1 MSHLEERLEADLEA
15 IREFVWTLG
24 NDVETAIRNAKR
36 ALLLHDEK
44 LAYATVLGDHPIN
57 RNSRACDHL
66 CHTFIARHLP
76 GAGQLREMAATMRV
90 NIILERIGDYAV
102 TISRESL
109 QLDQQLPHRF
119 VMQID
124 ALGDES
130 MQVLHDSRRA
140 FRDNN
145 AEGAKALMQM
155 ANMIEH
161 KMDAIYEDLFAAD
174 GVLDARTALTV
185 FVVFNL
191 LKRVADQAKNICDQ
205 TVYAVRGVG
214 KTPKVFN
221 ILFLHRDRADAAHVA
236 VSVGRKFF
244 PVTAKFSAA
253 TPSPNRFAAAEL
265 TEFLMARGLPDEHLE
280 SKDLA
285 GLQHD
290 LPEYD
295 IVVSLEGAVKSYLPK
310 LPFHT
315 SALEWSLPE
324 SCAAGDFPGLYRVL
338 LEEISSLVG
347 LLSGEQAA

>member
-1 MSHLEERLEADLEA
+1 MSHLEERLEADLKT

-24 NDVETAIRNAKR
+24 NDVELAIRNAKK
-36 ALLLHDEK
+36 ALLTQDEK
-44 LAYATVLGDHPIN
+44 LAYATVLGDQPIN
-57 RNSRACDHL
+57 RNSRACDHM
-66 CHTFIARHLP
+66 CHTFIARYLP

-109 QLDQQLPHRF
+109 QLNKHLPRSF

-130 MQVLHDSRRA
+130 LQILHDARSA

-145 AEGAKALMQM
+145 AEGAKALMHL
-155 ANMIEH
+155 ANLIEH

-174 GVLDARTALTV
+174 DGMAARTALTV

-191 LKRVADQAKNICDQ
+191 LKRVADQAKNVCDQ

-214 KTPKVFN
+214 KTPKIFN
-221 ILFLHRDRADAAHVA
+221 IVFLHGDNADAAHLAVA
-236 VSVGRKFF
+236 VGRKFF
-244 PVTAKFSAA
+244 PATAAFSAA
-253 TPSPNRFAAAEL
+253 GRATGGNISPAL
-265 TEFLMARGLPDEHLE
+265 KDFLIANGLPEEQLE
-280 SKDLA
+280 SQGLA
-285 GLQHD
+285 ALQHD
-290 LPEYD
+290 LTQYD

-315 SALEWSLPE
+315 SALEWPLPE
-324 SCAAGDFPGLYRVL
+324 PGSVGDFPGLYRVL
-338 LEEISSLVG
+338 RDEIFSLAS
-347 LLSGEQAA
+347 LLSGDQAA

>member
-1 MSHLEERLEADLEA
+1 MSHLEERLEADLKT

-24 NDVETAIRNAKR
+24 NDVELAIRNAKK
-36 ALLLHDEK
+36 ALLTQDEK
-44 LAYATVLGDHPIN
+44 LAYATVLGDQPIN
-57 RNSRACDHL
+57 RNSRACDHM

-109 QLDQQLPHRF
+109 QLNKQLPHRF

-130 MQVLHDSRRA
+130 LQILHDARSA

-145 AEGAKALMQM
+145 AEGAKALMHM
-155 ANMIEH
+155 ANLIEH

-174 GVLDARTALTV
+174 DGLAARTALTV

-191 LKRVADQAKNICDQ
+191 LKRVADQAKNVCDQ

-221 ILFLHRDRADAAHVA
+221 ILFLHSDKADAAHLA
-236 VSVGRKFF
+236 VSVGRKFY
-244 PVTAKFSAA
+244 PVSAKFSAA
-253 TPSPNRFAAAEL
+253 GRSTGGNISPAL
-265 TEFLMARGLPDEHLE
+265 KEFLIANGLPEEQLE
-280 SKDLA
+280 SQGLVA
-285 GLQHD
+285 LQHD
-290 LPEYD
+290 LTQYD

-315 SALEWSLPE
+315 SALEWPLPE
-324 SCAAGDFPGLYRVL
+324 PGSVGDFPGLYRVL
-338 LEEISSLVG
+338 LDEISSLVS

>member
-1 MSHLEERLEADLEA
+1 MSHLEERLEADLKT
-15 IREFVWTLG
+15 IREFVWALG
-24 NDVETAIRNAKR
+24 NDVELAIRNAKK
-36 ALLLHDEK
+36 ALLTQDEK
-44 LAYATVLGDHPIN
+44 LAYATVLGDQPIN
-57 RNSRACDHL
+57 RNSRACDHM

-109 QLDQQLPHRF
+109 QLNRQLPHRF

-130 MQVLHDSRRA
+130 LQILHDARSA

-145 AEGAKALMQM
+145 AEGAKALMHM
-155 ANMIEH
+155 ANLIEH

-174 GVLDARTALTV
+174 DVLAARTALTV

-191 LKRVADQAKNICDQ
+191 LKRVADQAKNVCDQ
-205 TVYAVRGVG
+205 TLYAVRGVG

-221 ILFLHRDRADAAHVA
+221 ILFLHGDNADAAHLA

-244 PVTAKFSAA
+244 PAAATFSAA
-253 TPSPNRFAAAEL
+253 GRSTGGNISPAL
-265 TEFLMARGLPDEHLE
+265 KEFLIATGLPEEQLE
-280 SKDLA
+280 SQSLA

-290 LPEYD
+290 LPQYD

-315 SALEWSLPE
+315 SALEWPLPE
-324 SCAAGDFPGLYRVL
+324 SVSRGDFPELYRVL
-338 LEEISSLVG
+338 RDEISSLSR
-347 LLSGEQAA
+347 LLSGDQAA

>member
-1 MSHLEERLEADLEA
+1 MSHLEERLEADLKT

-24 NDVETAIRNAKR
+24 NDVELAIRNAKK
-36 ALLLHDEK
+36 ALLTQDEK
-44 LAYATVLGDHPIN
+44 LAYATVLGDQPIN
-57 RNSRACDHL
+57 RNSRACDHM
-66 CHTFIARHLP
+66 CHTFIARYLP

-109 QLDQQLPHRF
+109 QLNKQLPHRF

-130 MQVLHDSRRA
+130 LQILHDARSA

-145 AEGAKALMQM
+145 AEGAKALMHM
-155 ANMIEH
+155 ANLIEH

-174 GVLDARTALTV
+174 DGLAARTALTV

-191 LKRVADQAKNICDQ
+191 LKRVADQAKNVCDQ

-214 KTPKVFN
+214 KTPKIFN
-221 ILFLHRDRADAAHVA
+221 IVFLHGDNADAAHLA

-244 PVTAKFSAA
+244 PATASFSAA
-253 TPSPNRFAAAEL
+253 GRSTGGNISPAL
-265 TEFLMARGLPDEHLE
+265 KEFLIANGLPEEQLE
-280 SKDLA
+280 SQGLVA
-285 GLQHD
+285 LQHD
-290 LPEYD
+290 LTQYD

-315 SALEWSLPE
+315 SALEWPLPE
-324 SCAAGDFPGLYRVL
+324 PGSVGDFPGLYRVL
-338 LEEISSLVG
+338 LDEISSLVS

>member
-1 MSHLEERLEADLEA
+1 MSHLEERLEADLKT

-24 NDVETAIRNAKR
+24 NDVELAIRNAKK
-36 ALLLHDEK
+36 ALLTQDEK
-44 LAYATVLGDHPIN
+44 LAYATVLGDQPIN
-57 RNSRACDHL
+57 RNSRACDHM

-109 QLDQQLPHRF
+109 QLNKQLPHRF

-130 MQVLHDSRRA
+130 LQILHDARSA

-145 AEGAKALMQM
+145 AEGAKALMHM
-155 ANMIEH
+155 ANLIEH

-174 GVLDARTALTV
+174 DGMAARTALTV

-191 LKRVADQAKNICDQ
+191 LKRVADQAKNVCDQ

-214 KTPKVFN
+214 KTPKIFN
-221 ILFLHRDRADAAHVA
+221 IVFLHGDNADAAHLA

-244 PVTAKFSAA
+244 PATAAFSAA
-253 TPSPNRFAAAEL
+253 GRSTGGNSSPAVK
-265 TEFLMARGLPDEHLE
+265 EFLIANGLPEEQLE
-280 SKDLA
+280 SQGLA
-285 GLQHD
+285 ALQHD
-290 LPEYD
+290 LTHYD

-315 SALEWSLPE
+315 SALEWPLPE
-324 SCAAGDFPGLYRVL
+324 PGSVEDFPALYRVL
-338 LEEISSLVG
+338 FEQISSLVS

>member
-1 MSHLEERLEADLEA
+1 MSHLEERLEADLKT

-24 NDVETAIRNAKR
+24 NDVELAIRNAKK
-36 ALLLHDEK
+36 ALLTQDEK
-44 LAYATVLGDHPIN
+44 LAYATVLGDQPIN
-57 RNSRACDHL
+57 RNSRACDHM
-66 CHTFIARHLP
+66 CHTFIARYLP

-109 QLDQQLPHRF
+109 QLNKQLPHRF

-130 MQVLHDSRRA
+130 LQILHDARSA

-145 AEGAKALMQM
+145 AEGAKALMHM
-155 ANMIEH
+155 ANLIEH

-174 GVLDARTALTV
+174 DGMAARTALTV

-191 LKRVADQAKNICDQ
+191 LKRVADQAKNVCDQ

-214 KTPKVFN
+214 KTPKIFN
-221 ILFLHRDRADAAHVA
+221 IVFLHGDNADAAHLA

-244 PVTAKFSAA
+244 PATAAFSAA
-253 TPSPNRFAAAEL
+253 GRSTGGNSSPAVK
-265 TEFLMARGLPDEHLE
+265 EFLIANGLPEEQLE
-280 SKDLA
+280 SQGLA
-285 GLQHD
+285 ALQHD
-290 LPEYD
+290 LTHYD

-315 SALEWSLPE
+315 SALEWPLPE
-324 SCAAGDFPGLYRVL
+324 PGSVGDFPGLYRVL
-338 LEEISSLVG
+338 LDEISSLVS

>member
-1 MSHLEERLEADLEA
+1 MSHLEERLEADLKT

-24 NDVETAIRNAKR
+24 NDVELAIRNAKK
-36 ALLLHDEK
+36 ALLTRDEK
-44 LAYATVLGDHPIN
+44 LAYATVLGDQPIN
-57 RNSRACDHL
+57 RNSRACDHM

-109 QLDQQLPHRF
+109 HLSQQLPHRF

-130 MQVLHDSRRA
+130 LQILHDARSA

-145 AEGAKALMQM
+145 AEGAKALMHM
-155 ANMIEH
+155 ANLIEH

-174 GVLDARTALTV
+174 DGLAARTALTV

-191 LKRVADQAKNICDQ
+191 LKRVADQAKNVCDQ

-221 ILFLHRDRADAAHVA
+221 ILFLHGDNPDAAHLAVA
-236 VSVGRKFF
+236 VGRKFF
-244 PVTAKFSAA
+244 SATAAFSAA
-253 TPSPNRFAAAEL
+253 GRSTGGSISPAL
-265 TEFLMARGLPDEHLE
+265 KEFLIATGLPEEQLE
-280 SKDLA
+280 SQSLA
-285 GLQHD
+285 ELQHD
-290 LPEYD
+290 LPQYD

-315 SALEWSLPE
+315 SALEWPLPE
-324 SCAAGDFPGLYRVL
+324 PGSVGDFPELYRVL
-338 LEEISSLVG
+338 RDEISRLAS
-347 LLSGEQAA
+347 LLSGDQAA

>member
-1 MSHLEERLEADLEA
+1 MSHLEERLEADLRT

-24 NDVETAIRNAKR
+24 NDVELAIRNAKR
-36 ALLLHDEK
+36 ALLTQDEK
-44 LAYATVLGDHPIN
+44 LAYATVLGDQPIN
-57 RNSRACDHL
+57 RSSRTCDHL

-76 GAGQLREMAATMRV
+76 GAGVLREMSATMRV

-109 QLDQQLPHRF
+109 QLGKQLPHRF

-124 ALGDES
+124 GLGDES
-130 MQVLHDSRRA
+130 LQILHDARSA

-145 AEGAKALMQM
+145 AEGAKALMHM
-155 ANMIEH
+155 ANLIEH

-174 GVLDARTALTV
+174 DVPDARAALTV

-191 LKRVADQAKNICDQ
+191 LKRVADQAKNVCDQ
-205 TVYAVRGVG
+205 TLYATRGVG

-221 ILFLHRDRADAAHVA
+221 ILFLHGDRADAALLAVA
-236 VSVGRKFF
+236 VGRKFF
-244 PVTAKFSAA
+244 PATATFSAA
-253 TPSPNRFAAAEL
+253 GRSTGSKVSSALN
-265 TEFLMARGLPDEHLE
+265 EFLIATGLPEEHLG
-280 SKDLA
+280 SQDLA

-295 IVVSLEGAVKSYLPK
+295 IVVSLEGAVKSYVPK

-324 SCAAGDFPGLYRVL
+324 SAAAGDFPELYRVL
-338 LEEISSLVG
+338 REEISSLVS